1 MDKSSKKLKY
11 IIIIAIVA
19 VLAVILICYG
29 LSLKKTDKKSAKD
42 EVPVAT
48 GSSVATG
55 DAVEEES
62 QGFYSNTDITELI
75 TKYMTAYADGKV
87 KEIKK
92 IKTPFKKKER
102 QMIKTFSEYVDHYDN
117 IKCYVKDG
125 VYENTYMVSCSYDC
139 YFKGF
144 DTAVPGLQTF
154 YIGVNEDGEYYIDG
168 RADDDYSAEEQAYY
182 LSYGEAADVKSLVS
196 DVNQRYTEALE
207 SNAELNTLV
216 KETIPTVLSS
226 GDGQETA
233 SADES
238 GEEGTDAAADT
249 SQTDTEQ
256 PAVTQEIVYAT
267 DDVRVRAAAGE
278 DAEQIGSAVKG
289 DSFVREESLE
299 SGWSK
304 IQYNGQTAYIKSDYL
319 TTEQV
324 IHDEQPA
331 VTVEPDAVD
340 ESEAT
345 VTSKYHQEGQKIT
358 VHDALN
364 IRESMSSD
372 AKILTTTSD
381 GDVVTVVLD
390 YEEGWTKVTFGEVIG
405 YIKTEYLD

>member
-238 GEEGTDAAADT
+238 GEEGTDAEGSSCVLAA
-249 SQTDTEQ
+249 Q
-256 PAVTQEIVYAT
+256 PAWMSIT
-267 DDVRVRAAAGE
+267 AASA
-278 DAEQIGSAVKG
+278 DAI
-289 DSFVREESLE
+289 SLLFI
-299 SGWSK
+299 S
-304 IQYNGQTAYIKSDYL
+304 
-319 TTEQV
+319 
-324 IHDEQPA
+324 
-331 VTVEPDAVD
+331 
-340 ESEAT
+340 
-345 VTSKYHQEGQKIT
+345 
-358 VHDALN
+358 
-364 IRESMSSD
+364 
-372 AKILTTTSD
+372 TSD
-381 GDVVTVVLD
+381 HKNSYGH
-390 YEEGWTKVTFGEVIG
+390 
-405 YIKTEYLD
+405 YISIRFPVAGKSLKMLFTATNQRK